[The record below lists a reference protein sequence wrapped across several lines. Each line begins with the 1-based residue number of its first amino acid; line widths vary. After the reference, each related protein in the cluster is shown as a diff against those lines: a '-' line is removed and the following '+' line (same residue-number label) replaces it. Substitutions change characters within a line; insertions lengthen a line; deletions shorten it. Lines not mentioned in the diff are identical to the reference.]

1 MRFNSRN
8 IWMSSRDYVLIIFGL
23 CIYAFGF
30 TAFVLPERVVIGGL
44 VGIGSLVYFL
54 TGIPVAITSYSL

>member
-30 TAFVLPERVVIGGL
+30 TAFVLPERVVIGDRKSTRL
-44 VGIGSLVYFL
+44 NS
-54 TGIPVAITSYSL
+54 SH